1 MNYLERWPEPVDG
14 AGVLY
19 EIEAQLRRYVSMP
32 TGSPELVALW
42 VMFTWAIKASQI
54 APRLILTSPMRRCGK
69 TTVLNILRSLVHAPQ
84 SNINVSPAALYT
96 AIDQN
101 QCTLLLDEA
110 DNWLGK
116 RG

>member
-32 TGSPELVALW
+32 TGSPELVGLW

-54 APRLILTSPMRRCGK
+54 APRLILTTPLRRCGK
-69 TTVLNILRSLVHAPQ
+69 TTALNMLRTRVHAPE
-84 SNINVSPAALYT
+84 SSMNVSPAALDT
-96 AIDQN
+96 SIEQN
-101 QCTLLLDEA
+101 QCTLLL
-110 DNWLGK
+110 
-116 RG
+116 